1 MKNVSIKSLA
11 RWAGV
16 VYLLMIPFGVMG
28 ILFVQN
34 TILVPGDMVA
44 TIDNVMANKGLFH
57 LSILSSV
64 VVQLLQIALVLL
76 LFKLF
81 KPVSKMAAVLML
93 AFIVPGVSIAMLNE
107 ASFLSVGNLLDTPS
121 YLALFGESTL
131 QGMVALLFDMHQ
143 AGVMIAQVFW
153 GLWLFPLG
161 YLVYR
166 SGFAPRLIGVLLM
179 IGCFGYLTDAVLYI
193 LAIDPGFMVSEYTFL
208 GEILLPLWL
217 IIYAG
222 KVEREYPVV
231 K

>member
-1 MKNVSIKSLA
+1 M
-11 RWAGV
+11 
-16 VYLLMIPFGVMG
+16 YLLMIPFGIFG

-34 TILVPGDMVA
+34 SIYVEGDIVSTIG
-44 TIDNVMANKGLFH
+44 NVVANKALFH

-93 AFIVPGVSIAMLNE
+93 AFIVPSISIALLNE
-107 ASFLSVGNLLDTPS
+107 ASFLAVGSLLDTPS
-121 YLALFGESTL
+121 YLVLFGESTL

-193 LAIDPGFMVSEYTFL
+193 LAIDPGFTISEYTFL

-222 KVEREYPVV
+222 KVEQEYPVV